1 MGVFTQMLM
10 RYLVCL
16 VASLAGLA
24 CAQSV
29 PAATTGLQ
37 NDVVLSDYPPL
48 AGSEA
53 LVERLLTPLA
63 ATQIHRDLERQHAR
77 LRDRPI
83 DLNTE
88 TFTLFVPAQP
98 PPQGYGLLVFI
109 SPRPT
114 GYLPEAWIPLL
125 ERHGLIFVCAAN
137 SGNLA
142 NVMERRVPLALSAA
156 YNIMRR
162 YSVDPAHV
170 YIGGMSGGARVALRM
185 ALAYPDLFHGVLLHS
200 ESDAIGDSETPLPSG
215 ELFREF
221 QQSTRVVFLSGL
233 KDRISLVKGEETRA
247 SLKEWC
253 VADVGE
259 ETMALSGHE
268 YAGAADFERALNSLQ
283 AHAAPNPRKVAACQA
298 RKSGEIA
305 AKLQQVRDL
314 LGRGK
319 NRDALSLLHKI
330 DRDYGGMA
338 APESVELEAKIGPQ

>member
-1 MGVFTQMLM
+1 VG
-10 RYLVCL
+10 L
-16 VASLAGLA
+16 VASLAWLA
-24 CAQSV
+24 GAQSV

-37 NDVVLSDYPPL
+37 NDIVLSDYPPL

-53 LVERLLTPLA
+53 LVERLLTPLVVM
-63 ATQIHRDLERQHAR
+63 QMHRDLERQHAR
-77 LRDRPI
+77 LRDRLI

-114 GYLPEAWIPLL
+114 GFLPEVWIPLL
-125 ERHGLIFVCAAN
+125 ERHGLIFVSAAK

-156 YNIMRR
+156 YNIMQR
-162 YSVDPAHV
+162 YSVDPARV

-200 ESDAIGDSETPLPSG
+200 ESDAIGDAETPLPSG

-233 KDRISLVKGEETRA
+233 KDQISLIKGEETRE

-253 VADVGE
+253 VFDVAE

-268 YAGAADFERALNSLQ
+268 YAGAADFERTLTALD
-283 AHAAPNPRKVAACQA
+283 AHASLDPSKLAACRA
-298 RKSGEIA
+298 RKDKEIA
-305 AKLQQVRDL
+305 AKLQEVQGLVA
-314 LGRGK
+314 RGK
-319 NRDALSLLHKI
+319 AREALTLLRKI
-330 DRDYGGMA
+330 DKSYGGLA
-338 APESVELEAKIGPQ
+338 APESVKLAANIGSQ